1 MKKLLIGLLAVVVLA
16 VVVLVAAPFFIP
28 IETYKQEIAERT
40 RDATGRELT
49 IGGELSLS
57 LLPRFELRAE
67 DVAFAN
73 APGAGEANMATL
85 KELVLRLQVLPLLAL
100 DVKVDSF
107 VLVEPVI
114 HLEIDKKGR
123 PNWQFDDA
131 PVAKAEAKAETETG
145 TAEGKDGKGPG
156 LAELSLG
163 DVRLENGLVTYRDA
177 RSGQAVEVSAINMTV
192 SLPDLASPF
201 AAEGSLVWNGEQVKL
216 TAEGDNPRRLLAGE
230 ATPVQLAVESKAIDL
245 SFAGRVTLAEAVSLD
260 GKAALDVPSI
270 RDLAAW
276 TGNPIEAAGTGLG
289 PLKIAGQ
296 VKGTG
301 QKIAFTG
308 AEIGLDDMTAK
319 GGVTVDVG
327 GAKPRLK
334 GRLDVDLLDL
344 NPYLPPPPEGKKAK
358 KAKKAEKA
366 ARETAGPGDWS
377 DEPIDLSGL
386 KAADVDFDLTVGGIR
401 VQDVKVGRSALAVS
415 LKDGLL
421 VADLAELNL
430 YDGKGKGR
438 ITVDGRGKVP
448 AVKQSFTMAGISAE
462 PLLTDAAQFD
472 RLSGTGQLEIAVSTR
487 GGSERAMVEALNGEG
502 AVKFV
507 DGAIKGVNLAAMVRN
522 VKSAFVPGGTG
533 DTQKTD
539 FAELSGT
546 FRIDKGILRN
556 NDLKLLNPL
565 IRLAG
570 AGTSDLPKRTVDYR
584 VEPKVVG
591 SLKGQGAEDE
601 AKGLMVPVT
610 VKGPWHDLKYRPDLA
625 GLIGGVAKD
634 PAKALEG
641 AKETLKGLTKP
652 PEEGGGTAV
661 PDPKKAL
668 KKLFGN

>member
-1 MKKLLIGLLAVVVLA
+1 MKKLLIGALAVVLLVVVVLA
-16 VVVLVAAPFFIP
+16 AAPFFIP
-28 IETYKQEIAERT
+28 VDVYKQQIVERVH
-40 RDATGRELT
+40 DETGRELT

-73 APGAGEANMATL
+73 APGAGEADMATL
-85 KELVLRLQVLPLLAL
+85 KELVLRLQILPLLAL

-123 PNWQFDDA
+123 PNWQLDDA
-131 PVAKAEAKAETETG
+131 PGAKAEAKTVKAEDED
-145 TAEGKDGKGPG
+145 KDRKGSG
-156 LAELSLG
+156 LSELSLG
-163 DVRLENGLVTYRDA
+163 DVRLENGLITYRDA
-177 RSGQAVEVSAINMTV
+177 RSGQAVELSAINMKV

-201 AAEGSLVWNGEQVKL
+201 AAEGSLVWNGEQVTL
-216 TAEGDNPRRLLAGE
+216 TAEGDNPRRLMAGE
-230 ATPVQLAVESKAIDL
+230 ATPVELAVESKAIDL
-245 SFAGRVTLAEAVSLD
+245 SFAGRVTLAETASLD
-260 GKAALDVPSI
+260 GKAGLDVPSI
-270 RDLAAW
+270 RELAAW
-276 TGNPIEAAGTGLG
+276 TGHPIEAAGTGLG

-296 VKGTG
+296 IKGTG

-308 AEIGLDDMTAK
+308 AEIALDEMKATGDL
-319 GGVTVDVG
+319 TVDTG
-327 GAKPRLK
+327 GAKPYVN
-334 GRLDVDLLDL
+334 GRLDIDLLDL
-344 NPYLPPPPEGKKAK
+344 NPYLPPPAEGKAANKG
-358 KAKKAEKA
+358 EKA
-366 ARETAGPGDWS
+366 ALAKGAPADWS

-386 KAADVDFDLTVGGIR
+386 KAANVDFDLTVGGIR

-421 VADLAELNL
+421 VADLKDLNL
-430 YDGKGKGR
+430 YDGTGKGK

-448 AVKQSFTMAGISAE
+448 AVKKSFTMEGISAE
-462 PLLTDAAQFD
+462 PLLTDAAKFD
-472 RLSGTGQLEIAVSTR
+472 RLEGTGQFEISVSTR
-487 GGSERAMVEALNGEG
+487 GKSERAMVQALNGTG
-502 AVKFV
+502 AVKFI
-507 DGAIKGVNLAAMVRN
+507 DGAIKGISLAAMVRN
-522 VKSAFVPGGTG
+522 LKSAFAPGGSG

-546 FRIDKGILRN
+546 FRIDNGILRN

-591 SLKGQGAEDE
+591 SLKGQGAEGE
-601 AKGLMVPVT
+601 AKGVMVPVII
-610 VKGPWHDLKYRPDLA
+610 KGPWHDLKYRPDLA
-625 GLIGGVAKD
+625 SLVGDVAKD

-641 AKETLKGLTKP
+641 AKETLKDSGKL
-652 PEEGGGTAV
+652 
-661 PDPKKAL
+661 L